1 MSRRPNGF
9 LFHFTI
15 FIILSTTTTS
25 SSTNSRLQKQGH
37 GIGIGRAD
45 PLRSFNSYCG
55 GYQIEDPHYW
65 TSAMFTGLHGF
76 AVAGIWTLAGL
87 GFGVFVSLKSH
98 VNGSSSEIR
107 GHSSYYY
114 LLPFLVAIFFTLLAI
129 GASGF
134 VLAANHKAVQRM
146 NRLKQALLQVAED
159 ADRTILKVARAMQEM
174 HYTLHPYDETTSYQ
188 LSLSSNKLENQSQ
201 TLRHA
206 VYKHRHLLERST
218 RIWYGATAGIVS
230 INLIFTIAGLVML
243 SMHWNS
249 GLFVII
255 FFCWILT
262 ALCWVLTGFHFFLHT
277 FAEDTCSAFE
287 EFQRSP
293 GHNSLNTLI
302 PCADKGQANR
312 IMIEIGRAVHVF
324 ISKLNLKIVQTI
336 KILRLDHED
345 EALLRS
351 GKWKICDPFSHDSNY
366 TYYPDR
372 CSKDSI
378 PISDIPEILTNITC
392 FKDNSTSSCL
402 ADEKFLSEASYKVA
416 LAYTRTIQDL
426 FNIFPDLQKL
436 AQCSFVKQAFTNI
449 LSHQCKPFATS
460 VKFLWSSMISLSV
473 IMVILELVWIVIA
486 YQNRYRSFSW
496 GPLIPR

>member
-1 MSRRPNGF
+1 MSRRPANGF

-15 FIILSTTTTS
+15 FIIIFSSSSSSSS
-25 SSTNSRLQKQGH
+25 SSTNSHLHKQCHGIGI

-45 PLRSFNSYCG
+45 PLRSFKSYSG

-65 TSAMFTGLHGF
+65 TSAMFTGVHGF

-107 GHSSYYY
+107 GRSCYYY

-129 GASGF
+129 GASGL

-188 LSLSSNKLENQSQ
+188 LSLSSHKLENQSQ

-230 INLIFTIAGLVML
+230 INLIFTIAGL
-243 SMHWNS
+243 
-249 GLFVII
+249 
-255 FFCWILT
+255 
-262 ALCWVLTGFHFFLHT
+262 
-277 FAEDTCSAFE
+277 EDTCSAFE

-336 KILRLDHED
+336 KILRLDHD
-345 EALLRS
+345 NEALLRS

-392 FKDNSTSSCL
+392 FKDNWTSSCL

-460 VKFLWSSMISLSV
+460 VKLLWSSMISLSV

>member
-1 MSRRPNGF
+1 MSRPNALF
-9 LFHFTI
+9 LLHFITL
-15 FIILSTTTTS
+15 FIILSIS
-25 SSTNSRLQKQGH
+25 SSSASSHLHKQGH
-37 GIGIGRAD
+37 GIGRAD
-45 PLRSFNSYCG
+45 PLRSFNSYNG
-55 GYQIEDPHYW
+55 GYQIQNPHYW
-65 TSAMFTGLHGF
+65 TSAMFTGVHGF
-76 AVAGIWTLAGL
+76 ALAGIWTLAGL
-87 GFGVFVSLKSH
+87 GFGVFVSLNNH

-107 GHSSYYY
+107 AHSGSYY
-114 LLPFLVAIFFTLLAI
+114 LVPFLVAIFFALLAI
-129 GASGF
+129 GTSCL
-134 VLAANHKAVQRM
+134 VLAANHKAVHRM

-159 ADRTILKVARAMQEM
+159 ADRTILKVARAMEEM
-174 HYTLHPYDETTSYQ
+174 HYTLSPYDETTSYQ
-188 LSLSSNKLENQSQ
+188 LSLSSHKLENQSQ
-201 TLRHA
+201 MLRHA
-206 VYKHRHLLERST
+206 VYKQRHLLERST

-255 FFCWILT
+255 FFCWIFT

-293 GHNSLNTLI
+293 GDNSLNSLI
-302 PCADKGQANR
+302 PCADKAQANR
-312 IMIEIGRAVHVF
+312 IMIEIGHAVHVF
-324 ISKLNLKIVQTI
+324 ISKLNLKIVQAITT
-336 KILRLDHED
+336 LRLYHDD
-345 EALLRS
+345 EALRS
-351 GKWKICDPFSHDSNY
+351 EKWKICDPFSHDSNY

-378 PISDIPEILTNITC
+378 PISVIPKILTNITC

-426 FNIFPDLQKL
+426 FNIFPDMQKL
-436 AQCSFVKQAFTNI
+436 AQCSFVKLAFSDI
-449 LSHQCKPFATS
+449 LLHQCKPFETS
-460 VKFLWSSMISLSV
+460 VKFLWSSVISLSI